1 MTLRE
6 VVDLSLLAKSI
17 PDENTTK
24 KNMDFLQNAAQK
36 MEKPDQQKMQ
46 AIIDG
51 MKKTELFTKAQKEE
65 QEKQEKQ
72 KKIQQTQKPESNTET
87 TAQLQNT
94 NSTAQSGS
102 TSKTAQLGTN

>member
-6 VVDLSLLAKSI
+6 VVDLSLLAKAV

-36 MEKPDQQKMQ
+36 MEKTDQQKMQ
-46 AIIDG
+46 AVIDG

-65 QEKQEKQ
+65 QEKQ
-72 KKIQQTQKPESNTET
+72 KKLQQTKKPESNIET
-87 TAQLQNT
+87 SAQLQNT
-94 NSTAQSGS
+94 SSTAQSGN
-102 TSKTAQLGTN
+102 TSKTTKIETN

>member
-6 VVDLSLLAKSI
+6 VVDLSLLAKSV

-36 MEKPDQQKMQ
+36 MEKSDQQKMQ
-46 AIIDG
+46 AVIDG

-65 QEKQEKQ
+65 QEKQ
-72 KKIQQTQKPESNTET
+72 KKLQQTKKPESNIENDPD
-87 TAQLQNT
+87 AKELRD
-94 NSTAQSGS
+94 A
-102 TSKTAQLGTN
+102 SKPLFSAE

>member
-6 VVDLSLLAKSI
+6 VVDLSLLAKAV

-36 MEKPDQQKMQ
+36 MGKSDQQKMQ
-46 AIIDG
+46 AVIDG

-65 QEKQEKQ
+65 QEKQ
-72 KKIQQTQKPESNTET
+72 KKLQQTQKPESNIET
-87 TAQLQNT
+87 SAQLQNT
-94 NSTAQSGS
+94 NSTAQSGN
-102 TSKTAQLGTN
+102 TNKTAQLGTN

>member
-6 VVDLSLLAKSI
+6 VVDLSLLAKAV

-36 MEKPDQQKMQ
+36 MEKTDQQKMQ
-46 AIIDG
+46 AVIDG

-65 QEKQEKQ
+65 QEKQ
-72 KKIQQTQKPESNTET
+72 KKLQQTQKPESKIKTS
-87 TAQLQNT
+87 AQLQNT
-94 NSTAQSGS
+94 NSTAQSGN
-102 TSKTAQLGTN
+102 TNKTAQLGTN

>member
-6 VVDLSLLAKSI
+6 VVDLSLLAKEV

-36 MEKPDQQKMQ
+36 MEKSDQQKMQ
-46 AIIDG
+46 AVING

-65 QEKQEKQ
+65 QEKQ
-72 KKIQQTQKPESNTET
+72 KKIQQTKKPESNIEIS
-87 TAQLQNT
+87 AQLQNT
-94 NSTAQSGS
+94 NSTAQSGN
-102 TSKTAQLGTN
+102 TNKTAQLGTN

>member
-6 VVDLSLLAKSI
+6 VVDLSLLAKAV

-36 MEKPDQQKMQ
+36 MEKSDQQKMQ
-46 AIIDG
+46 AVIDG

-65 QEKQEKQ
+65 QEKQ
-72 KKIQQTQKPESNTET
+72 KKLQQTQKPESNIET
-87 TAQLQNT
+87 SAQLQNT
-94 NSTAQSGS
+94 NSTAQSGN
-102 TSKTAQLGTN
+102 TNKTAQLGTN

>member
-6 VVDLSLLAKSI
+6 VVDLSLLAKAV

-36 MEKPDQQKMQ
+36 MEKSDQQKMQ
-46 AIIDG
+46 AVIDG

-65 QEKQEKQ
+65 QEKQ
-72 KKIQQTQKPESNTET
+72 KKLQQTQKPESNIET
-87 TAQLQNT
+87 SAQLQNT
-94 NSTAQSGS
+94 NSTAQSGN
-102 TSKTAQLGTN
+102 TNKTAQLGIN

>member
-6 VVDLSLLAKSI
+6 VVDLSLLAKAV

-36 MEKPDQQKMQ
+36 MEKTDQQKMQ
-46 AIIDG
+46 AVIDG

-65 QEKQEKQ
+65 QEKQ
-72 KKIQQTQKPESNTET
+72 KKLQQTQKPESNIET
-87 TAQLQNT
+87 SAQLQNT
-94 NSTAQSGS
+94 NSTAQSGN
-102 TSKTAQLGTN
+102 TNKTAQLGTN

>member
-65 QEKQEKQ
+65 QEKQ

>member
-6 VVDLSLLAKSI
+6 VVDLSLLAKAV

-36 MEKPDQQKMQ
+36 MEKTDQQKMQ
-46 AIIDG
+46 AVIDG

-65 QEKQEKQ
+65 QEKQ
-72 KKIQQTQKPESNTET
+72 KKLQQTQKPESNIET
-87 TAQLQNT
+87 SAQLQNT
-94 NSTAQSGS
+94 NSTAQSGN
-102 TSKTAQLGTN
+102 TDKTAQLGTN

>member
-6 VVDLSLLAKSI
+6 VVDLSLLAKAV

-36 MEKPDQQKMQ
+36 MEKTDQQKMQ
-46 AIIDG
+46 AVIDG

-65 QEKQEKQ
+65 QEKQ
-72 KKIQQTQKPESNTET
+72 KKLQQTQKPESNIEVS
-87 TAQLQNT
+87 AQLQNT
-94 NSTAQSGS
+94 SSTAQSGN
-102 TSKTAQLGTN
+102 TDKTAQLGTN

>member
-6 VVDLSLLAKSI
+6 VVDLSLLAKAV

-36 MEKPDQQKMQ
+36 MEKTDQQKMQ
-46 AIIDG
+46 AVIDG

-65 QEKQEKQ
+65 QEKQ
-72 KKIQQTQKPESNTET
+72 KKLQQTQKPESNIET
-87 TAQLQNT
+87 SAQLQNT
-94 NSTAQSGS
+94 SSTAQSGN
-102 TSKTAQLGTN
+102 TGKTAQLGTN